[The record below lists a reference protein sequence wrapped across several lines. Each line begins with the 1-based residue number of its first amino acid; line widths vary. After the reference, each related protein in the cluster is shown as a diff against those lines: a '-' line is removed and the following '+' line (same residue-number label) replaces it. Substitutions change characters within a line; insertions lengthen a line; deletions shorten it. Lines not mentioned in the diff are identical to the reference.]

1 MKRAR
6 IGDVYYI
13 KVPNGNKLYQWAYS
27 IPRKGDFI
35 RVFDGLYSSIPDNLL
50 DIVAGSHS
58 YIISFD
64 TKRAYRVGLAQLLGN
79 FPVPEE
85 YPFPD
90 FKLALHP
97 GGSKRIGAINV
108 QPTSST
114 GTAVSVG
121 QWFRVS
127 RIQDLPPQ
135 FQSITLLGGQLS
147 PAWLLYLFDIGFTLY
162 NLDCFFPGGPGESG
176 NAKLQQYS
184 DIVNELLAKY

>member
-6 IGDVYYI
+6 LGDVYYI

-114 GTAVSVG
+114 QDRGRFSVLVEIVVFS
-121 QWFRVS
+121 QEKS
-127 RIQDLPPQ
+127 LKYDANNTQDTEP
-135 FQSITLLGGQLS
+135 S
-147 PAWLLYLFDIGFTLY
+147 PFLEPSPVL
-162 NLDCFFPGGPGESG
+162 
-176 NAKLQQYS
+176 
-184 DIVNELLAKY
+184 